1 MSPVRSNHDGYQLPT
16 YFIDIA
22 RSKMTLKSRYTNNIA
37 WSIGSTFFQQG
48 STFLANIIIANML
61 GKQQF
66 GEFSMVLS
74 TMFTFSGIAQLALG
88 ITATKYVA
96 EYRFI
101 DKAKAGRLLGLCST
115 VTFVSGFIASLLL
128 VLSAPWMAS
137 YALKAP
143 HLSQDIMISAGFV
156 LFVVMSGFQIG
167 ALSGMEAYKAQTVI
181 SFIYCLF
188 LLPMTY
194 LGLLEWGLKGALWA
208 FVVSAIIRW
217 LALRFAIKREAGR
230 QGIVI
235 SNYLCLQER
244 PIIWKFAI
252 PAAASGF
259 TTLPAM
265 WIINAFVVR
274 QNNGFMDLS
283 LFAAAMSIKNVCI
296 ILPTLF
302 NNASLPILNNSLN
315 DSTKYW
321 HIFYLN
327 IKSTLLVIVSELLFV
342 AFFGSMLLKVYGEGY
357 EKAYLILVVLM
368 ISALFEI
375 ITSTVAQLIVSSNKM
390 WLSFFIIAL
399 PRDILLVLVA
409 FFLVPVFGSLGLAI
423 SYTVSWG
430 VVLLTTVIAFNR
442 LRNDNKIRTILP
454 CEI

>member
-1 MSPVRSNHDGYQLPT
+1 
-16 YFIDIA
+16 
-22 RSKMTLKSRYTNNIA
+22 
-37 WSIGSTFFQQG
+37 
-48 STFLANIIIANML
+48 
-61 GKQQF
+61 
-66 GEFSMVLS
+66 
-74 TMFTFSGIAQLALG
+74 
-88 ITATKYVA
+88 
-96 EYRFI
+96 
-101 DKAKAGRLLGLCST
+101 
-115 VTFVSGFIASLLL
+115 
-128 VLSAPWMAS
+128 
-137 YALKAP
+137 
-143 HLSQDIMISAGFV
+143 
-156 LFVVMSGFQIG
+156 
-167 ALSGMEAYKAQTVI
+167 
-181 SFIYCLF
+181 
-188 LLPMTY
+188 
-194 LGLLEWGLKGALWA
+194 
-208 FVVSAIIRW
+208 
-217 LALRFAIKREAGR
+217 
-230 QGIVI
+230 
-235 SNYLCLQER
+235 
-244 PIIWKFAI
+244 
-252 PAAASGF
+252 
-259 TTLPAM
+259 
-265 WIINAFVVR
+265 
-274 QNNGFMDLS
+274 MDLS